1 MANGL
6 TQKGAS
12 LLLPFDDD
20 EQLLLKQVDNACFI
34 QGKLLKEEA
43 TRQKLAGKPLTVDME
58 TLVWFKLIRAYG
70 ILFNRAVDAGWVT
83 GVHLKEVEGR

>member
-1 MANGL
+1 MANGF

-20 EQLLLKQVDNACFI
+20 EQLLLKQVDNACFT

-58 TLVWFKLIRAYG
+58 TLVWVKLIRAYG